1 MADPLRVLLIEDND
15 DDAQLV
21 LRFLRRRFGEV
32 RGSRADTPESLGQAL
47 SSGTWDVVLSDHGLP
62 RLRATDALG
71 VLAARGL
78 DVPVILVSGHSGPEA
93 IAEAIRAGARDF
105 VPKWDLSRLPS
116 VVEREVA
123 AARGRHAQPPPSGSA
138 GDAAAAGEVLDNA
151 PVAVLALDEKGTLVL
166 ANRTAREL
174 LGGEVAVP
182 GRDGRDVLPVFP
194 ADLADAGPRE
204 IASKHPD
211 GSPLALEVEFRWVQG
226 GGRRLLVGTLRDL
239 SARLAV
245 ERHRAQA
252 ERIKGTAELAEDLA
266 RTLNRMFL
274 QVLEHAHLAGSTAP
288 LAPGLSSSLAEI
300 ARIGSRGAAFVR
312 QLLTFAGR
320 SSPEARTIDLNDLV
334 SEVARGLRPILE
346 PQVDLVL
353 STAMG
358 LRPVRADPDLLE
370 QAIVRLCLNARDAM
384 PDGGRL
390 LLETRHVRLE
400 EADCRGRPEAR
411 PGDFVTLRVADNG
424 RGMDSWVL
432 DRLFRPFFTTK
443 ENGGSS
449 GLGLAVVHGI
459 VRQHGGFLDV
469 SSEKG
474 RGSRFRIF
482 LPSAEGPAES
492 LRALRGAPPRGGD
505 ETILLVES
513 QDGERAAA
521 ARTLRDYG
529 YRILEAA
536 DAEEAIRLFEAHQER
551 IALVV
556 ADVVLRRL
564 GGEEPLLRDV
574 VLPPLPGR
582 ELARALEERKPAVR
596 ILIVR
601 AGTRGPALT
610 GRAETAAPTDGPEP
624 FPLEP
629 LAPETFARRVR
640 EVLDG
645 ARPWDRP

>member
-1 MADPLRVLLIEDND
+1 MSEPLRVLLIEDND
-15 DDAQLV
+15 DDAQLL
-21 LRFLRRRFGEV
+21 LRFLRRRFGDV
-32 RGSRADTPESLGQAL
+32 RGTRADTPEALGQAL
-47 SSGTWDVVLSDHGLP
+47 QSGAWDVVLSDHGLP
-62 RLRATDALG
+62 RLRATDALAL
-71 VLAARGL
+71 LAARGL
-78 DVPVILVSGHSGPEA
+78 DLPVVLVSGHSGPEA
-93 IAEAIRAGARDF
+93 VAEAIRAGARDF
-105 VPKWDLSRLPS
+105 VPKWDLTRLCQ

-123 AARGRHAQPPPSGSA
+123 AARGRRAAQPPAGPA
-138 GDAAAAGEVLDNA
+138 GDAGEVAGEVLDA
-151 PVAVLALDEKGTLVL
+151 SPGAILAFDEAGTLVL
-166 ANRTAREL
+166 ANREARAL
-174 LGGEVAVP
+174 LGGEATVP
-182 GRDGRDVLPVFP
+182 GRDGREILPVPP

-204 IASKHPD
+204 IASKRRD
-211 GSPLALEVEFRWVQG
+211 GSPLALEVEFRWVPT
-226 GGRRLLVGTLRDL
+226 GGRRLAVGALRDL
-239 SARLAV
+239 TARHAV
-245 ERHRAQA
+245 ERQRAQA

-274 QVLEHAHLAGSTAP
+274 QVLEHAHLAESAAP
-288 LAPGLSSSLAEI
+288 LAPGLASSLAEI

-320 SSPEARTIDLNDLV
+320 ASPETRTIDLNDLV

-346 PQVDLVL
+346 PKLDLVL
-353 STAMG
+353 STATG

-390 LLETRHVRLE
+390 LLETRHVRLD
-400 EADCRGRPEAR
+400 EAQCRGRPEAR
-411 PGDFVTLRVADNG
+411 PGDYVTLRVADSG
-424 RGMDSWVL
+424 RGMDAWVM
-432 DRLFRPFFTTK
+432 DRLFRSFFTTK
-443 ENGGSS
+443 EDGGSS

-474 RGSRFRIF
+474 RGSRFRVF
-482 LPSAEGPAES
+482 LPAAEGPAES

-505 ETILLVES
+505 ETVLLVES
-513 QDGERAAA
+513 QEGERAAA

-529 YRILEAA
+529 YRVLEAA
-536 DAEEAIRLFEAHQER
+536 DAEEAIRLFEAHQEL

-556 ADVVLRRL
+556 VDVVLRRL

-582 ELARALEERKPAVR
+582 ELAQALEQRKPQVR

-601 AGTRGPALT
+601 AGTGAPGLAPAAGEGT
-610 GRAETAAPTDGPEP
+610 NGPEP

-629 LAPETFARRVR
+629 LSPESFAQRVR

-645 ARPWDRP
+645 TRPWDRP